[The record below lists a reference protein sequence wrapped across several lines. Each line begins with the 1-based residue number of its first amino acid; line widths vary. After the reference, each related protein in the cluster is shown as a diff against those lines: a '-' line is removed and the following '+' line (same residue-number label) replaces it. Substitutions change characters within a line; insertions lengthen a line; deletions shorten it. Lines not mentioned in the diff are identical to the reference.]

1 MSSKKLIIFLIYF
14 HSFFILISPQI
25 TQKNIF
31 DETNLK
37 YLKLKNRIFRGAV
50 GDQSFKDGKIS
61 EEGFK
66 LYAQLSK
73 NEVGTIF
80 TGYTMV
86 SDYLQNDNYHTFRL
100 DKDEYIPE
108 FKKLV
113 DLVHKNGANFLMQ
126 LAHIGMNTVSKSE
139 IIYAPSSLP
148 IPEQNR
154 FSKEMTKEDILRI
167 ENDFAKAAL
176 RAKKAGFDGVEIHGA
191 HFYLISEF
199 LSPLFNKRTDEY
211 GGSDEN
217 RARFLLEIITKVR
230 EKVGKEYIVG
240 LKINSEDGDK
250 NGITEEGFIK
260 ICQMAEAAG
269 VDYIQVSG
277 VRWFKERINNPIYAD
292 IGSKLS
298 EKLKIP
304 VMIIGGARNVDELNE
319 ILNKSK
325 IQFIGMARPLICE
338 YDLIK
343 RWKNGDTKKSKC
355 ISCNTCLRKTPGVCI
370 FNKNKCDLTSP
381 EPARFQS
388 IKMGEYKVTYLPDG
402 EGTAIPTFAFKGSTE
417 EI

>member
-1 MSSKKLIIFLIYF
+1 
-14 HSFFILISPQI
+14 
-25 TQKNIF
+25 
-31 DETNLK
+31 
-37 YLKLKNRIFRGAV
+37 
-50 GDQSFKDGKIS
+50 
-61 EEGFK
+61 
-66 LYAQLSK
+66 
-73 NEVGTIF
+73 
-80 TGYTMV
+80 
-86 SDYLQNDNYHTFRL
+86 
-100 DKDEYIPE
+100 
-108 FKKLV
+108 
-113 DLVHKNGANFLMQ
+113 
-126 LAHIGMNTVSKSE
+126 
-139 IIYAPSSLP
+139 
-148 IPEQNR
+148 
-154 FSKEMTKEDILRI
+154 
-167 ENDFAKAAL
+167 
-176 RAKKAGFDGVEIHGA
+176 
-191 HFYLISEF
+191 
-199 LSPLFNKRTDEY
+199 
-211 GGSDEN
+211 
-217 RARFLLEIITKVR
+217 
-230 EKVGKEYIVG
+230 
-240 LKINSEDGDK
+240 
-250 NGITEEGFIK
+250 
-260 ICQMAEAAG
+260 MAEAAG

-402 EGTAIPTFAFKGSTE
+402 EGYTIPSLAYRGSTE
-417 EI
+417 EDWKKYKEY